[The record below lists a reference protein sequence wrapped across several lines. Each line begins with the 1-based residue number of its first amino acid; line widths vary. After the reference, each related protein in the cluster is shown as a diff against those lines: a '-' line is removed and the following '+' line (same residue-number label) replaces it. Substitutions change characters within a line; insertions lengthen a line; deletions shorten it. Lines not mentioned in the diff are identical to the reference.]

1 MIAVLRFIGRNW
13 RILLAIGLTAFVV
26 WHVKPGPKQSETPTV
41 NISAVKDSIRTEV
54 QAEFRDSIRTVTVR
68 KTITIRGADTVAVLD
83 SAWYWENRNLYSL
96 IEAFQTQT
104 RVETLTVVQ
113 PAKAKNFAL
122 GLAFNWNGR
131 VEEGSVKDNRF
142 MLGPSFRAY
151 RTNLAPLVGYRKGL
165 LVGVNYTR
173 EF

>member
-1 MIAVLRFIGRNW
+1 MIVLQFLGRNW

-54 QAEFRDSIRTVTVR
+54 RAEFRDSIRTVTVR

-83 SAWYWENRNLYSL
+83 SAWFWENRNLYAL

-113 PAKAKNFAL
+113 PVVKETIWGL
-122 GLAFNWNGR
+122 GVASAYHQKGTW
-131 VEEGSVKDNRF
+131 
-142 MLGPSFRAY
+142 MLGPSIRHK
-151 RTNLAPLVGYRKGL
+151 RLTLAPMIGANKGI
-165 LVGVNYTR
+165 VWGGAVNY